1 MTNEPATAPLFLSDP
16 QRLDDKAVIHGMHT
30 RSESEDLVRKLV
42 VDLMRG
48 DFQSTCAI
56 FGTQLVLRC

>member
-1 MTNEPATAPLFLSDP
+1 MFPSDP

-42 VDLMRG
+42 VDLTRG
-48 DFQSTCAI
+48 AFQSTCAL

>member
-1 MTNEPATAPLFLSDP
+1 MFPSDP
-16 QRLDDKAVIHGMHT
+16 RRLDDKAVIHGMHT

-42 VDLMRG
+42 VDLTRG
-48 DFQSTCAI
+48 AFQSTCAL